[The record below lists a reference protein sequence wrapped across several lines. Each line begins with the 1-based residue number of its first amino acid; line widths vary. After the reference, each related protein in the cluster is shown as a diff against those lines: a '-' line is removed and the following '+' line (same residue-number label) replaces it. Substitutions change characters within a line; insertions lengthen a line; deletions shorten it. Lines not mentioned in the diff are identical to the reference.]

1 MRPKPGWT
9 EERLQRLF
17 DDYNRRYWRGRLPR
31 YNVVISDTYW
41 GSACDRRN
49 RQVFFHPVVFE
60 RSSERQVR
68 ETLLHEMAHA
78 ATPGVHSKAW
88 YREMKRLHRL
98 GAPVDASDLTM
109 DFTASYEVI
118 FDEFEEHGWDSPSMP
133 WKETLRRLAYRMGL
147 VTGDLKP
154 VSKSAARLL
163 PRCRTAFL
171 RGARWARKN
180 QPAITRASRRIAK
193 QQQRQAVRKL
203 GFPSRQA

>member
-1 MRPKPGWT
+1 MVGATASGWAAGKT
-9 EERLQRLF
+9 GEQIE
-17 DDYNRRYWRGRLPR
+17 
-31 YNVVISDTYW
+31 T
-41 GSACDRRN
+41 RN

-109 DFTASYEVI
+109 DFTASYEAI
-118 FDEFEEHGWDSPSMP
+118 IDELEEHGWDSPSMP
-133 WKETLRRLAYRMGL
+133 WKETLRRLAYRMEL

-180 QPAITRASRRIAK
+180 QPGITRAARRLAK
-193 QQQRQAVRKL
+193 QQQRHAVRKL
-203 GFPSRQA
+203 GLPSRPA